1 MAGSQEGAY
10 HWGTM
15 EYLLTAAVLGA
26 LALGYLLLKRVRGRE
41 QDESQWILLL
51 VPGEADDRLG
61 RDVRKILARLGFQAR
76 HLSETGMSL
85 GRALGQLRPVLIVAH
100 QPSYGGEIEQR
111 SQDDSALASTPVLY
125 LDTGIQRNRSP
136 LRAHLPPGARPA
148 QVAARVIDLLNT
160 RPGPEELS
168 RLREVRLGIQAGRVL
183 EFLHFLHSMGR
194 SGRIEVRTRQVSGS
208 AWMEKG
214 RIVHATVGGLEG
226 IEALH
231 SMLDFVQGS
240 ITFSPGMAP
249 TRRSILDGA
258 MAVLAEYARRRDE
271 LAKASGN

>member
-1 MAGSQEGAY
+1 MVSY

-15 EYLLTAAVLGA
+15 EYLLTAAVLGLLA
-26 LALGYLLLKRVRGRE
+26 LALFLRKRLGRKE

-51 VPGEADDRLG
+51 VPGDLNDPAG
-61 RDVRKILARLGFQAR
+61 RKIRKILARIGFQAR
-76 HLSETGMSL
+76 HLSETGMSVS
-85 GRALGQLRPVLIVAH
+85 RALTKLRPMLIVAH
-100 QPSYGGEIEQR
+100 QPSFGGEIELR

-125 LDTGIQRNRSP
+125 LDTGIQRNRSV
-136 LRAHLPPGARPA
+136 LRGHLPPGAKPA
-148 QVAARVIDLLNT
+148 QIAARVIDLLNT

-168 RLREVRLGIQAGRVL
+168 RLREVRIGITAGKVL

-194 SGRIEVRTRQVSGS
+194 SGRIEVRSRQVTGS
-208 AWMEKG
+208 AWMENG
-214 RIVHATVGGLEG
+214 RLVHATVGGLEG

-240 ITFSPGMAP
+240 ITFTPGMAP